1 MSDQETYNRE
11 ELNEMHRLGL
21 RRICKARG
29 MSSEDCSKMEFED
42 MVEWILEQQG
52 GGGGGK
58 KAPPKGKGKAAAA
71 AKTESEPES
80 GKKPAPKIGGG
91 RKAPPKAPPKGR
103 GRAKEEPQDDGA
115 TDSGT
120 GEVVGTELLNTVLEK
135 LSALEEK
142 IDTLG
147 EVVDTNIGG
156 LVEDMGELRA
166 DVYAIARRQ
175 KHFNEWMVAE
185 GILTV
190 DPPENL
196 DLETLEQAI
205 EEECS
210 GNDEGGE

>member
-58 KAPPKGKGKAAAA
+58 KAPPKGKGTAAAA
-71 AKTESEPES
+71 AKTESEPEA

-142 IDTLG
+142 
-147 EVVDTNIGG
+147 
-156 LVEDMGELRA
+156 
-166 DVYAIARRQ
+166 
-175 KHFNEWMVAE
+175 
-185 GILTV
+185 
-190 DPPENL
+190 
-196 DLETLEQAI
+196 
-205 EEECS
+205 
-210 GNDEGGE
+210 